1 MSVSPGLPRTMGSG
15 SKKPKDWEKLAASI
29 SPSFPSLLVILSQC
43 LSFCKDNPMAPPTA
57 EFSYWFLP
65 SYTTYLHCQALNHH
79 WQRVEIEVFSDLIA
93 VITILWLPKLHHRQ
107 YSLNFANVKMCSY
120 HFKSGM
126 RPDCNYSVS
135 KTEDRI
141 AAHLYKITLIQLF
154 KTQSKRK
161 QKMLTPVCGRNG
173 QLTSAGME
181 SALNEDYY
189 KVREVVTNCGRS
201 KDVSPL
207 NVKDL
212 LWIVWKPVC
221 SKQVTFAFYRRPIIT

>member
-1 MSVSPGLPRTMGSG
+1 MSVSPGLPRTMGTG

-79 WQRVEIEVFSDLIA
+79 WQRVEMEVFSIT

-126 RPDCNYSVS
+126 RPDCNFQYLKLKIELLPTCIKLLSFNYLKHKAKENKKCWLQSVG
-135 KTEDRI
+135 EMVN
-141 AAHLYKITLIQLF
+141 L
-154 KTQSKRK
+154 
-161 QKMLTPVCGRNG
+161 PV
-173 QLTSAGME
+173 LAW
-181 SALNEDYY
+181 
-189 KVREVVTNCGRS
+189 KVH
-201 KDVSPL
+201 
-207 NVKDL
+207 
-212 LWIVWKPVC
+212 
-221 SKQVTFAFYRRPIIT
+221 